1 MQKTVLT
8 QIEELNRMSLEQL
21 RKRWRDLMGSDPGR
35 LARAYLV
42 RRLAYRIQELAF
54 GGLSASVRKQLT
66 AIAKRAAETEA
77 ETKTRK
83 RRRRRND
90 HQLQP
95 GTRLL
100 REWHGQQYEVVVQ
113 DGGFLFEGKVYSSLS
128 AIAKQITGA
137 VWNGRRWFGVS
148 PDR

>member
-8 QIEELNRMSLEQL
+8 QIEELNRMSLDQL
-21 RKRWRDLMGSDPGR
+21 RKRWRDLMGTEPGR
-35 LARAYLV
+35 LGRAYLI

-54 GGLSASVRKQLT
+54 GGLSANVRKQLT
-66 AIAKRAAETEA
+66 TIATQAQAAEA
-77 ETKTRK
+77 QAKTRK
-83 RRRRRND
+83 RRRRRAG
-90 HQLQP
+90 HQLQA

-100 REWHGQQYEVVVQ
+100 REWHGQEYEVIVQ
-113 DGGFLFEGKVYSSLS
+113 EDGFLFEGKVYGSLS

>member
-1 MQKTVLT
+1 MHKTVLK
-8 QIEELNRMSLEQL
+8 QIEELNRMSLDEL
-21 RKRWRDLMGSDPGR
+21 RKRWGDLMGVDPAR

-42 RRLAYRIQELAF
+42 RRLAYRLQELAF
-54 GGLSASVRKQLT
+54 GGLSAGVRKQLA
-66 AIAKRAAETEA
+66 AIAEAASPEGRA
-77 ETKTRK
+77 KMG
-83 RRRRRND
+83 RRRRRRTG

-100 REWHGQQYEVVVQ
+100 REWHGQQYEVVIQ
-113 DGGFLFEGKVYSSLS
+113 EDGFLFEGKVYSSLS

>member
-8 QIEELNRMSLEQL
+8 QIEELHRMSLDQV
-21 RKRWRDLMGSDPGR
+21 RKRWGDLMGTDPGR
-35 LARAYLV
+35 LVRAYLV

-54 GGLSASVRKQLT
+54 GGLSANVRKQLA
-66 AIAKRAAETEA
+66 AIAEAATPEA
-77 ETKTRK
+77 TTKARK
-83 RRRRRND
+83 RRRRETGHR
-90 HQLQP
+90 LQP

-100 REWHGQQYEVVVQ
+100 REWHGQQYEVVIQ
-113 DGGFLFEGKVYSSLS
+113 EDGFLFGGKQYRSLS
-128 AIAKQITGA
+128 AIAKVITGA